1 MEHKLSPALPAWN
14 LALVE
19 IQGCLEA
26 PCYYL
31 PLSSFVCLEW
41 LCSIS
46 FGRHSVLF
54 ICFHIQICLERTQR
68 KLFADCLK
76 STCEPPG
83 SVFLC
88 VCFPDLGK
96 QSCSFPLQW
105 VVRHPGGA
113 ESHGPGVGLC
123 CCSFGSRSEL
133 QKTHRWG
140 WD

>member
-88 VCFPDLGK
+88 VCFPALGEPGLGSAAVLLGHGL
-96 QSCSFPLQW
+96 SC
-105 VVRHPGGA
+105 RKHTGGA
-113 ESHGPGVGLC
+113 GTK
-123 CCSFGSRSEL
+123 REL
-133 QKTHRWG
+133 R
-140 WD
+140 